1 MSFFDFVVDLMWGT
15 SEIFIARRKGKK
27 TEGPG
32 SGEAAVTGANR
43 RDGEAMSD
51 EKREIP
57 DRELAD
63 REKAARI
70 VGNKTV

>member
-1 MSFFDFVVDLMWGT
+1 MSFFDFVMDLMWGA
-15 SEIFIARRKGKK
+15 SEIFIARSEGKK
-27 TEGPG
+27 GEEPG
-32 SGEAAVTGANR
+32 SGEDAVAGANR
-43 RDGEAMSD
+43 QDGESTSD
-51 EKREIP
+51 GRREML